1 MPKKGGLE
9 SLLIWGGGRGLGK
22 KEGVVFL
29 REEGWDPNAHN
40 GHEKQPKPSL
50 FDKMPRTLHRIWN
63 KSFSF
68 SIIYLAG
75 IKNWV
80 PPVDKCTLNIKP
92 FISVCN
98 MDINT
103 TLVSQNEICMI
114 SIMVIFLTALFRNQP
129 KVYGGAFLQK

>member
-1 MPKKGGLE
+1 MHTMDTKNNPNPLCLTKCQEPCIGSGT
-9 SLLIWGGGRGLGK
+9 SL
-22 KEGVVFL
+22 
-29 REEGWDPNAHN
+29 
-40 GHEKQPKPSL
+40 
-50 FDKMPRTLHRIWN
+50 
-63 KSFSF
+63 FSF